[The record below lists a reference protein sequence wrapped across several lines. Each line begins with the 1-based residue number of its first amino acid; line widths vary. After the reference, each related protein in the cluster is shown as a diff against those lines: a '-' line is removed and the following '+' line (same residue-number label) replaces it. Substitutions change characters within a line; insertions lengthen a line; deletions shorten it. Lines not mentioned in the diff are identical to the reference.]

1 MAFGL
6 FKKNKKAEDVAIY
19 APTTGKVVALEDV
32 PDPVFSQKMM
42 GEGIAVEPVEGKI
55 VAPCDGKIMQVAPT
69 KHAVGILAAD
79 GAEILI
85 HVGLDTVNLKGEGFE
100 AHVKE
105 DDTVSKGDVLL
116 TFDLELI
123 REKVPSTVTPIV
135 ITNSGQLEK
144 EFLFTEEKEA
154 VQGETVLIQGK

>member
-1 MAFGL
+1 
-6 FKKNKKAEDVAIY
+6 V
-19 APTTGKVVALEDV
+19 TGKVVPLEEV

-42 GEGIAVEPVEGKI
+42 GEGIAVDPAEGK
-55 VAPCDGKIMQVAPT
+55 VYAPCNGEIMQVAPT
-69 KHAVGILAAD
+69 KHAVGILAGD

-100 AHVKE
+100 SHVE
-105 DDTVSKGDVLL
+105 AGDTVSKGDLLL

-135 ITNSGQLEK
+135 ITNSTQLGK
-144 EFLFTEEKEA
+144 EFLFTKETEA